1 MNQAS
6 CRLFPLQSDPFDAPE
21 YIFVDVRRLRL
32 TCFMSPDAARDDR
45 HIVFIVDDG
54 FTDIHFDINEDSSS
68 VRMDV
73 DISFVPGPEDTL
85 FFFTPVLMT
94 VAGQLYA
101 VPGDFMT
108 VNTAV
113 NPPRSSVAQAIL
125 DERKHTENGSEAAVT
140 TSITIQ
146 IHAVREPMEIHL
158 LQFSEK
164 RELLKNEAF
173 LPGTV
178 PNLIAPLAE
187 TTIFAWNLWKTMGTV
202 PSSSDAQP
210 SAGTWIT

>member
-1 MNQAS
+1 
-6 CRLFPLQSDPFDAPE
+6 
-21 YIFVDVRRLRL
+21 
-32 TCFMSPDAARDDR
+32 MSPDAARDDR

-73 DISFVPGPEDTL
+73 DISFVPGPEDAL
-85 FFFTPVLMT
+85 FFFNPVLMT

-101 VPGDFMT
+101 VPDDFMT

-140 TSITIQ
+140 TSITFQ

-164 RELLKNEAF
+164 RELLKSEAF

-187 TTIFAWNLWKTMGTV
+187 TTIFSWNLWKTMGTV

-210 SAGTWIT
+210 SAGTWITRIPYPAKMTAYASTMITMCSGNDFIVHH